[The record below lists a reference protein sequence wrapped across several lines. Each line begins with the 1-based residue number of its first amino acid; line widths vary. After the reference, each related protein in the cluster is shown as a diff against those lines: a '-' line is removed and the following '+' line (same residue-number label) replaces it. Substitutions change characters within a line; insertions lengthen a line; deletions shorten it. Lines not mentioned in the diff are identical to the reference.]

1 MNLKLIERKD
11 FYVFVFIG
19 VYILNFTISHF
30 ASQLYVKT
38 VIIDAI
44 FLFLGIFLMSKPI
57 KNSKQDIG
65 TFTFL
70 ALISAVFFVFS
81 TSIIFMFFKTGNI
94 QIENG
99 KVLMNIIFLA
109 ILPAISEE
117 FFFRGYLLEKTQY
130 LGRSKS
136 YILNSVLFSVIHFN
150 ILQLPIIFIVS
161 LWNCYL
167 YDLSKNIKMPILFH
181 LTFNILVVLIT
192 NTNFKV
198 SPLIVFIISTL
209 TVLPIIWIL
218 FKKNKAER

>member
-94 QIENG
+94 Q
-99 KVLMNIIFLA
+99 KF
-109 ILPAISEE
+109 
-117 FFFRGYLLEKTQY
+117 
-130 LGRSKS
+130 
-136 YILNSVLFSVIHFN
+136 
-150 ILQLPIIFIVS
+150 
-161 LWNCYL
+161 
-167 YDLSKNIKMPILFH
+167 
-181 LTFNILVVLIT
+181 
-192 NTNFKV
+192 
-198 SPLIVFIISTL
+198 
-209 TVLPIIWIL
+209 
-218 FKKNKAER
+218 